1 MNTFKIIVE
10 NYLDAEETDL
20 SECTN
25 MQGEVIDE
33 EELKSCLNL
42 KGEDVGA
49 SRPNKEKVTKTKQRA
64 AR

>member
-10 NYLDAEETDL
+10 NYLDTEETDL

-42 KGEDVGA
+42 KGEDVGE
-49 SRPNKEKVTKTKQRA
+49 SRPN
-64 AR
+64 